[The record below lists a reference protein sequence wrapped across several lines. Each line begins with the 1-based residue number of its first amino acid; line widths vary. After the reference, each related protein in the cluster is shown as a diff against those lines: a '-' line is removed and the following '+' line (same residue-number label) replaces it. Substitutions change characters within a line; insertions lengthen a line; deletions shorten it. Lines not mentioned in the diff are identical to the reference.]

1 MVDVSSQSRAWKRL
15 SRSRS
20 AWIGTT
26 IVLALVLMALA
37 ADWVSPYG
45 PQERAAVG
53 SHAAPSAE
61 KRRRPRR
68 AGLMTLDE
76 WNAER
81 KAIWSRPSPS
91 DDEPNG
97 IACPHCG
104 EETLDRSP
112 GKMLDGSPPR
122 MEIHCNSECGFVGR
136 RIA

>member
-1 MVDVSSQSRAWKRL
+1 MTAKQKAKKVKAERARRAKKK
-15 SRSRS
+15 
-20 AWIGTT
+20 AAAATE
-26 IVLALVLMALA
+26 ALA
-37 ADWVSPYG
+37 TDDDASVDSSGDTPDD
-45 PQERAAVG
+45 AT
-53 SHAAPSAE
+53 PSAAQ
-61 KRRRPRR
+61 RRRPRWS
-68 AGLMTLDE
+68 GLGTLDE

-81 KAIWSRPSPS
+81 KTRWGHPSPS